1 MDSKYLIPAG
11 VVVLVLAILWSMA
24 SRPRAMPHQRAAMPL
39 HTLIVVTFGL
49 LALASIAGGVVAIV
63 RSAKSNTEFSL
74 LGAKL
79 STGDV
84 GVALVGIGLIIAYFT
99 LPWLIS
105 FSLGVQALLLL
116 ELPQQDAHD
125 DEPE

>member
-1 MDSKYLIPAG
+1 
-11 VVVLVLAILWSMA
+11 
-24 SRPRAMPHQRAAMPL
+24 MPL
-39 HTLIVVTFGL
+39 HTLIVLTFGL

-99 LPWLIS
+99 VRAVLKSARDLAALPLDK
-105 FSLGVQALLLL
+105 
-116 ELPQQDAHD
+116 PRK
-125 DEPE
+125 PKKPK